1 MSSPGQK
8 RGSCGH
14 AMASFDGHA
23 FCARCREKGKGK
35 EPCIADKDTVD
46 CEFCNLLTPE
56 QRAQI
61 STPSYKLKKEKREA
75 KRVDHPN
82 PTDDSSLV
90 DPSTVSVIRVVGAAS
105 SETSSVPP
113 EKKTKKDKAPVK
125 AKNDKASTSA
135 ADRFSELNQKWSER
149 FNRLEALLLSKS
161 MQPTFSL
168 EVRVTPS
175 HSPPV
180 NVSRDTEPFFQPTHR
195 NPGDSLPKRTGPEI
209 SAAQQPS
216 AGKLTSHSSTSSSA
230 VKRTGP
236 GSTTAKQKSTGKLK
250 LDQIRPKSSTGR
262 TGPDTATVK
271 SKSTG
276 KPHIDSHRP
285 SSRPVQSASTSPA
298 DPPLSDRP
306 STDRPQHSAASG
318 SESPSLW
325 KSSRKDR
332 FSSLESE
339 VDTDLSGRPPVELFV
354 EEGEL
359 SDEQELTEHDLPTSE
374 EQTYRETMRG
384 IQSFMG

>member
-1 MSSPGQK
+1 
-8 RGSCGH
+8 
-14 AMASFDGHA
+14 MASFDGHA

-75 KRVDHPN
+75 NCLDHPN
-82 PTDDSSLV
+82 PTEDSSLV
-90 DPSTVSVIRVVGAAS
+90 DPSTVSVIGVVGAAS
-105 SETSSVPP
+105 SEKSPVPP

-125 AKNDKASTSA
+125 AKKDKASTSTA
-135 ADRFSELNQKWSER
+135 ADRFSKLDQKWSER

-161 MQPTFSL
+161 LQPTFSS

-195 NPGDSLPKRTGPEI
+195 NLEDSSPKRTGPDI

-216 AGKLTSHSSTSSSA
+216 AGKLISDSSTSSSA

-236 GSTTAKQKSTGKLK
+236 DYCCKA
-250 LDQIRPKSSTGR
+250 
-262 TGPDTATVK
+262 
-271 SKSTG
+271 
-276 KPHIDSHRP
+276 
-285 SSRPVQSASTSPA
+285 
-298 DPPLSDRP
+298 
-306 STDRPQHSAASG
+306 
-318 SESPSLW
+318 
-325 KSSRKDR
+325 
-332 FSSLESE
+332 E
-339 VDTDLSGRPPVELFV
+339 VDR
-354 EEGEL
+354 
-359 SDEQELTEHDLPTSE
+359 QA
-374 EQTYRETMRG
+374 
-384 IQSFMG
+384 